1 MKIGDYSLQEL
12 LKITS
17 CTQGLCFDVGSFTVR
32 LRSSHKD
39 FISTFRQLYFD
50 FPVIADDQLI
60 DFFIDIQ
67 APKSL
72 RRWIRPQI
80 IARIDGQEPFQPFAT
95 SHAMPLFEWAL
106 NWCIARQGQ
115 HQLMLHAAVL
125 EKHGKALILPA
136 LPGSGKSTLAGALAQ
151 RGWRFLSD
159 EFCLIHLKQG
169 HVVPIP
175 RPAPL
180 KNESIDVI
188 RHFER
193 SVFIGPL
200 FEKTRKGTIGHLRAP
215 TASVERMK
223 ETAMPGW
230 IIFPQY
236 QHQSEVIIESIDKS
250 AAFLKLA
257 TNSFNYSLLGDNGFK
272 AVKAMIET
280 CACYN
285 LHYSNLNDVIA
296 QIDFLSNHAE
306 SAL

>member
-1 MKIGDYSLQEL
+1 MNIGHYSLQEL
-12 LKITS
+12 LKKTS
-17 CTQGLCFDVGSFTVR
+17 CTQGVCFDVGSFTVR

-50 FPVIADDQLI
+50 FPVISDDQLI
-60 DFFIDIQ
+60 DFFIDMQ

-80 IARIDGQEPFQPFAT
+80 IARIDGQEPFQPFAP

-159 EFCLIHLKQG
+159 EFCLIHLQHG
-169 HVVPIP
+169 QVIPIP
-175 RPAPL
+175 RPTPL

-188 RHFER
+188 RNFAD

-215 TASVERMK
+215 TASIERMK
-223 ETAMPGW
+223 ETATPAW
-230 IIFPQY
+230 VIFPQY
-236 QHQSEVIIESIDKS
+236 QSQSPVILEPLNKS

-257 TNSFNYSLLGDNGFK
+257 TNSFNYSLLGDSGFK
-272 AVKAMIET
+272 AIKSIIES

-285 LHYSNLNDVIA
+285 LNYSNLNDVIA
-296 QIDFLSNHAE
+296 QLDALSNHAE
-306 SAL
+306 PAL